1 MRSQTPAAC
10 WVHSSSSLVCEWL
23 QVWWKKTFLEDKRSL
38 QHSEHQES
46 TPLCPFLTGL
56 RRLQVPTHV
65 VPLKAKL
72 SALHGTT
79 WARTATQQAVCCFS
93 ILLVL
98 KANTKWES
106 VFKTL
111 GSHLALSK
119 IPATFLLLCSL
130 LLQVPSLSQQLT
142 SILTLAHV
150 HTHTHSHAHLHTHSL
165 AWVSSHPSIFLMV
178 DNDGKHLLKSNS
190 VPSTI

>member
-111 GSHLALSK
+111 GFHLALSK

-130 LLQVPSLSQQLT
+130 LLQVPSLLPATHFHTYSCSCT
-142 SILTLAHV
+142 
-150 HTHTHSHAHLHTHSL
+150 HTHTHPHTHTH
-165 AWVSSHPSIFLMV
+165 WPGFLPTFLSFLWWIMMV
-178 DNDGKHLLKSNS
+178 N
-190 VPSTI
+190 IC

>member
-111 GSHLALSK
+111 RSHLALSK

-150 HTHTHSHAHLHTHSL
+150 HTHTHTLTRTLTHTLTGLGFFPPFYISY
-165 AWVSSHPSIFLMV
+165 
-178 DNDGKHLLKSNS
+178 GG
-190 VPSTI
+190 